1 MAESKGK
8 GGKKTESEKGKK
20 NRIETIHKSRSSLD
34 IFYNNKSEWCNANRA
49 LSEFSLERF
58 SINALF
64 EICVT
69 SPMFQSAFI
78 YRHFC
83 KREGVIVNIWERK
96 KKRNWK
102 GRGRKFSTGKE
113 SKNLKIGK

>member
-1 MAESKGK
+1 MAELKGK

-96 KKRNWK
+96 KK
-102 GRGRKFSTGKE
+102 G
-113 SKNLKIGK
+113 IGKGEGESSVRARNQKT